1 MKKLLV
7 LFVAMSSQLP
17 LSAQGTLDDYNRAYS
32 LQRTFTWQKV
42 KNHVDEARWLTDGR
56 FQYHLT
62 DGGQGRWHF
71 GQINPD
77 GTITLADS
85 TADRPIEEP
94 RHDQFSWLGARRNR
108 RDQGTA
114 RFIANPSKRRQE
126 RHWMETDDERSGDP
140 VLSPDS
146 SLVAFIRND
155 NVYIAKPDGREARAL
170 STEGTLSH
178 YFSSYIQWSPDGRY
192 IAVNRIR
199 PIEKRYVYYVES
211 SPADQ
216 LQPILHKQEYA
227 KPGDELA
234 QKTPYIFEVATG
246 RAVTPS
252 PDLIANQYDLS
263 RLEWCQDSHAIRFEY
278 NQRGHHLY
286 RVYEMAVPSPSSLSS
301 PSSSAL
307 SSPSPTVPSSFSPA
321 SPSSSSLS
329 LSVGGG
335 TATTETVPLRTL
347 IEEREEKYV
356 RYSNNFRRD
365 LLGDSL
371 ILWLSE
377 RDGFPHLYL
386 FNTTLPTK
394 DKKGKADKSG
404 AKMKTGKDGKT
415 NKTPAAS
422 PSSPS
427 WVRGVFA
434 AKPSSKGG
442 KRPLSAECPSLQLTH
457 GTWCVRRVL
466 HIDEERGLLYFTAN
480 GIHPGEDPYHIHY
493 CRINLDGSGFTDLTP
508 EPANHSA
515 RFNEDYT
522 ALIDTYSTQDTPPTT
537 VVRSLS
543 RNTVAATASNQSHT
557 PKSLSLS
564 VGDGTAVAEKLL
576 ATADI
581 TSLKEAGWVAPEIF
595 AAPGRDGV
603 TPMWGI
609 IQRPSNFDPSK
620 KYPIIEYIYAGPGDS
635 YVPKSF
641 QPSNYYTTALANLGF
656 IVVQLDAMG
665 TSNRGKKFEEVC
677 YKNLKDAGFPDRI
690 AWIKAAAAKYPYMDT
705 NRVGIYGCSAGGQES
720 TAAVLFHGDF
730 YKAAYSACGC
740 HDNRMDKIW
749 WNEQWMS
756 YPIDSSYV
764 ECSNVENAYR
774 LERPLMLVVG
784 ELDDN
789 VDPASTMQVAN
800 ALIKA
805 NKPFELVV
813 IPGAHH
819 TVGEAYGEHKRF
831 DFFVKNLLG
840 IDPPAWSEVNKP

>member
-1 MKKLLV
+1 MKRYLSFIICHLS
-7 LFVAMSSQLP
+7 FIIS
-17 LSAQGTLDDYNRAYS
+17 LSAQGTLDDYNRAYA
-32 LQRTFTWQKV
+32 LRRTFTWNKV
-42 KNHVDEARWLTDGR
+42 LNHVDDARWLSDGR

-62 DGGQGRWHF
+62 DGARGVWHF
-71 GQINPD
+71 GQVNAD
-77 GTITLADS
+77 GSIELADS
-85 TADRPIEEP
+85 TTTRPTEEP
-94 RHDQFSWLGARRNR
+94 RSHESGRRFSR
-108 RDQGTA
+108 RDQA
-114 RFIANPSKRRQE
+114 SPVRFIANPSKRRQQ
-126 RHWMETDDERSGDP
+126 RHWMETDDERGGDP
-140 VLSPDS
+140 VLSPNS

-155 NVYIAKPDGREARAL
+155 NIYVAKPDGSQARAL

-178 YFSSYIQWSPDGRY
+178 YFSSYIHWSPDSRY
-192 IAVNRIR
+192 VAVNRIR

-252 PDLIANQYDLS
+252 PELIANQYSLNGPSWRKDS
-263 RLEWCQDSHAIRFEY
+263 RAIRFEY
-278 NQRGHHLY
+278 NQRGHKLY
-286 RVYEMAVPSPSSLSS
+286 RIYEMPIPA
-301 PSSSAL
+301 SSAL
-307 SSPSPTVPSSFSPA
+307 
-321 SPSSSSLS
+321 
-329 LSVGGG
+329 GGF
-335 TATTETVPLRTL
+335 AAETVPLRTL

-356 RYSNNFRRD
+356 RYSNYFRRD
-365 LLGDSL
+365 LHGDSI

-377 RDGFPHLYL
+377 RDGWPHLYSL
-386 FNTTLPTK
+386 TPDPGLTPNPSPKGEGNFK
-394 DKKGKADKSG
+394 GEGRKKGSKQHS
-404 AKMKTGKDGKT
+404 
-415 NKTPAAS
+415 AS
-422 PSSPS
+422 L
-427 WVRGVFA
+427 FQIT
-434 AKPSSKGG
+434 K
-442 KRPLSAECPSLQLTH
+442 
-457 GTWCVRRVL
+457 GTWCVRKVL
-466 HIDEERGLLYFTAN
+466 HVDEEKNVIFFTAN
-480 GIHPGEDPYHIHY
+480 GRNKDEDPYHIHY
-493 CRINLDGSGFTDLTP
+493 YRVNLDGTGLIDLTP

-515 RFNEDYT
+515 RFNADYT
-522 ALIDTYSTQDTPPTT
+522 ALIDTYSTVDSAPVTKVRVLGGSPASSSALGGTP
-537 VVRSLS
+537 
-543 RNTVAATASNQSHT
+543 
-557 PKSLSLS
+557 
-564 VGDGTAVAEKLL
+564 AEKVL

-581 TSLKEAGWVAPEIF
+581 TPLLAEGWTPPEVF
-595 AAPGRDGV
+595 VAPGRDGV

-609 IQRPSNFDPSK
+609 IQRPSNFDPTR

-635 YVPKSF
+635 YTPKSF
-641 QPSNYYTTALANLGF
+641 QPSNYYTTALAELGF

-677 YKNLKDAGFPDRI
+677 YKNLKDGGFPDRI
-690 AWIKAAAAKYPYMDT
+690 AWIKAAAAKYPYMDID
-705 NRVGIYGCSAGGQES
+705 RVGIYGCSAGGQES

-749 WNEQWMS
+749 WNEQWMG
-756 YPIDSSYV
+756 YPVDSSYV
-764 ECSNVENAYR
+764 ACSNVENAYR

-813 IPGAHH
+813 VPGAHH

-840 IDPPAWSEVNKP
+840 IDPPAWKYVKAQ

>member
-1 MKKLLV
+1 MKMKKSLLFIIYHL
-7 LFVAMSSQLP
+7 LFIIS
-17 LSAQGTLDDYNRAYS
+17 LSAQGTLEDYNRAYS

-42 KNHVDEARWLTDGR
+42 TNHVDDARWLSDGR

-62 DGGQGRWHF
+62 DGDKGLWHF
-71 GQINPD
+71 GQVNPD
-77 GTITLADS
+77 GSITLADS
-85 TADRPIEEP
+85 TSEHPIASPGADRSYW
-94 RHDQFSWLGARRNR
+94 FGARRNR
-108 RDQGTA
+108 RDQGTV

-126 RHWMETDDERSGDP
+126 RHWMETDDERGADP
-140 VLSPDS
+140 VFSPDS
-146 SLVAFIRND
+146 SLVAFVRND
-155 NVYIAKPDGREARAL
+155 NVYVARPDGSEARAL

-192 IAVNRIR
+192 LAVNRIR

-216 LQPILHKQEYA
+216 LQPILHKQEYS

-246 RAVTPS
+246 RAITPA
-252 PDLIANQYDLS
+252 PDLVANQYA
-263 RLEWCQDSHAIRFEY
+263 LEGPRWRQDSRGIRFEY

-286 RVYEMAVPSPSSLSS
+286 RVYEMNTDGEV
-301 PSSSAL
+301 
-307 SSPSPTVPSSFSPA
+307 
-321 SPSSSSLS
+321 
-329 LSVGGG
+329 
-335 TATTETVPLRTL
+335 RTL

-365 LLGDSL
+365 LYGDSL

-386 FNTTLPTK
+386 FDTTQPGLTH
-394 DKKGKADKSG
+394 
-404 AKMKTGKDGKT
+404 
-415 NKTPAAS
+415 
-422 PSSPS
+422 
-427 WVRGVFA
+427 
-434 AKPSSKGG
+434 
-442 KRPLSAECPSLQLTH
+442 RPLQGGSRIHRERSISSRKGNHSLPDREGRGRVLTS
-457 GTWCVRRVL
+457 GPWCVRRVL
-466 HIDEERGLLYFTAN
+466 HVDEEKKFIIFTGN
-480 GIHPGEDPYHIHY
+480 GRNSNEDPYHIHY
-493 CRINLDGSGFTDLTP
+493 YRVNLDGTGLVDLTP
-508 EPANHSA
+508 EPANHNA
-515 RFNEDYT
+515 RFNEDFS
-522 ALIDTYSTQDTPPTT
+522 ALIDTYSTQDTAPTT
-537 VVRSLS
+537 VIRSLC
-543 RNTVAATASNQSHT
+543 SNG
-557 PKSLSLS
+557 
-564 VGDGTAVAEKLL
+564 VAVAQIL

-581 TSLKEAGWVAPEIF
+581 SSLLSAGWVAPEIF
-595 AAPGRDGV
+595 VAPGRDGV

-609 IQRPSNFDPSK
+609 IQRPSNFDPTK
-620 KYPIIEYIYAGPGDS
+620 KYPVIEYIYAGPGDS

-641 QPSNYYTTALANLGF
+641 QPSNYYTTALAELGF

-690 AWIKAAAAKYPYMDT
+690 AWIKAAAAKYPYMDID
-705 NRVGIYGCSAGGQES
+705 RVGIYGCSAGGQES

-756 YPIDSSYV
+756 YPVDSTYS
-764 ECSNVENAYR
+764 ECSNVDNAYR

-819 TVGEAYGEHKRF
+819 TVGETYGEHKRF

-840 IDPPAWSEVNKP
+840 IDPPAWSEVKTK